1 MRDPFLWPGPTSAVL
16 RKLTN
21 CGSSST
27 ARSRFGHGMA
37 TPSCLLGETEHYS
50 AMPVRASA
58 PIGVLDS
65 KEEIMASGGKKHFG
79 QGSQGKGAGA
89 GAMTTLDKD
98 KIEEN

>member
-1 MRDPFLWPGPTSAVL
+1 
-16 RKLTN
+16 
-21 CGSSST
+21 
-27 ARSRFGHGMA
+27 MA

-98 KIEEN
+98 KIEENAVLSNRDRKQHGRERGLDGNRIKSDQFQDHAANR